1 MSTMSSTSSWASAQS
16 SNAERMKCTLFGGT
30 GSMSLFDHRPLGA
43 NDDGSRSRAQ
53 ADGVVHADSFA
64 LTIASD
70 TGSPDGI
77 RQADV
82 HTVFRPHHVYAS
94 HARGLGQRCALTQT
108 MPPTLQDTRQSVF
121 SALHPRRSSEAHPEG
136 RGRCRTEQRWD
147 CGMSGI
153 KGCGKTRCSGGSISN
168 TAARRYRSKYIIT
181 KTVVQV
187 DADVSVR
194 ARMFREHTSRRKAAG
209 LNRHQPG
216 SR

>member
-16 SNAERMKCTLFGGT
+16 SNAERMKCTLCGGT

-82 HTVFRPHHVYAS
+82 HTVFRPHHVYHICVSRPRSWPALRAQPGARRQCPPPSRTRAS
-94 HARGLGQRCALTQT
+94 PCLVRCIHADHQKFIRKEGDAAG
-108 MPPTLQDTRQSVF
+108 
-121 SALHPRRSSEAHPEG
+121 RSSAGTAEG
-136 RGRCRTEQRWD
+136 
-147 CGMSGI
+147 
-153 KGCGKTRCSGGSISN
+153 
-168 TAARRYRSKYIIT
+168 
-181 KTVVQV
+181 V
-187 DADVSVR
+187 
-194 ARMFREHTSRRKAAG
+194 
-209 LNRHQPG
+209 G
-216 SR
+216 SRAVGKHGVAAAASQTLPLDVTGASI